1 MAIAATDALYAF
13 DYVGAPAGDVAIC
26 RTLTFAGPLV
36 IAKDHML
43 AVMAPD
49 AFANAAVANKVIV
62 QHTTLSNCCYGGF
75 IFDDQLLVQ
84 GMHLSVRLDRWAA
97 LMQDL
102 KVVGIDCTPMNGSI
116 REVGPSLAAR
126 IGAAMLKLPASKRR
140 LTSADVI
147 YDTADK
153 ANAETGGWYDHV
165 TPSLLINNGGTEL
178 VARFAA
184 LTPGCFCGVD
194 TGKDRKSTAF
204 ECIIDQMM

>member
-1 MAIAATDALYAF
+1 MAIAATNALYAF

-26 RTLTFAGPLV
+26 RTLTYAGPLV

-75 IFDDQLLVQ
+75 IFDDQLLLQ
-84 GMHLSVRLDRWAA
+84 GMHMSVRLDRWAA

-126 IGAAMLKLPASKRR
+126 IGRQGDPFR
-140 LTSADVI
+140 LTPNGADV
-147 YDTADK
+147 AD
-153 ANAETGGWYDHV
+153 
-165 TPSLLINNGGTEL
+165 
-178 VARFAA
+178 
-184 LTPGCFCGVD
+184 
-194 TGKDRKSTAF
+194 DRA
-204 ECIIDQMM
+204 